1 MNLIIAVVILLVCLN
16 FFLTG
21 GVITYFAIKCKA
33 ANKDAKLNETEIAK
47 QEKAK
52 KHLSNFYAYDG
63 TPQDN

>member
-1 MNLIIAVVILLVCLN
+1 MNLIIAVVILLVC

-52 KHLSNFYAYDG
+52 KQLSNFYAYDG